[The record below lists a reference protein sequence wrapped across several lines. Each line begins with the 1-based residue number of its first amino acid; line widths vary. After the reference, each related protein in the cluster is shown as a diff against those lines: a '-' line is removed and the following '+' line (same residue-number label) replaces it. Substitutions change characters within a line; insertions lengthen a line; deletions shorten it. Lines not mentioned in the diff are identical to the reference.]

1 MHSRPQKKI
10 TRFLSGVYDEFH
22 TRDAIPLL
30 IIVFPV
36 IFLMI
41 IDSASFSLVWFWG
54 GQIGRAGFA
63 FLFFLVAWDFHD
75 SRKKLKATR
84 AKWRYALAGVA
95 LAVLLVYYWERV
107 MSADWTTYLRV
118 YVTSQLGVSQK
129 SPLSFL
135 LAMDFVVFAIYCAIA
150 TALLYSPR
158 AVGLIV
164 TPIIYALGSGILDMM
179 DGYFPEDSLA
189 FLQIWVYVIWN
200 VVVFLLSLLGFHTNV
215 NPLAGTI
222 QPPSIQLIGN
232 RLLLWGS
239 KGFITLAIFWP
250 SSGVVSMIVY
260 SLVIVV
266 LMVKLDAPRK
276 RKAIYAAIG
285 AAGTYLIN
293 VIRITLIVLYVAFI
307 SLDVEAFHQSIGE
320 VLFITWI
327 FTYLLFV
334 IRNENKY
341 YAKVASSKRPG
352 AKADLA
358 AASVSKSRR
367 PIKRKPKNHEWLER
381 VKEAWLK

>member
-1 MHSRPQKKI
+1 MVQSKAQKKI
-10 TRFLSGVYDEFH
+10 LGLLRGTYNEFR

-30 IIVFPV
+30 IIISPV

-41 IDSASFSLVWFWG
+41 IDSASFSLIWFWG

-75 SRKKLKATR
+75 SRNKLKATK
-84 AKWRYALAGVA
+84 AKWRYALTGVA
-95 LAVLLVYYWERV
+95 LAVLLIYYWERV
-107 MSADWTTYLRV
+107 MNADWTTYLRV

-150 TALLYSPR
+150 TALLYTPR
-158 AVGLIV
+158 AVALIV
-164 TPIIYALGSGILDMM
+164 TPIIYAAGSGILDMM
-179 DGYFPEDSLA
+179 DAYFPEDSLA
-189 FLQIWVYVIWN
+189 FLQVWVYVIWN

-215 NPLAGTI
+215 NPLAGTV

-266 LMVKLDAPRK
+266 LMVKLEAPRK
-276 RKAIYAAIG
+276 RKAIYAVIG
-285 AAGTYLIN
+285 AAGTYFVN

-327 FTYLLFV
+327 FIYLLFV
-334 IRNENKY
+334 IRTENKY
-341 YAKVASSKRPG
+341 YRKTTTPPPG
-352 AKADLA
+352 AD
-358 AASVSKSRR
+358 SVR
-367 PIKRKPKNHEWLER
+367 PSLHSLRVNKTKGR
-381 VKEAWLK
+381 VKRQKRNEVRSE